1 LTVSGDSSPKNEKK
15 RQIGGE
21 LIIPAAAVVFT
32 LYYFWTIADSPWTA
46 KVNAY
51 LVGYALL
58 AAIAVFVVMMAKEL
72 LAGRANLGFSNL
84 LEPLNM
90 LPKRAGFIALTLAY
104 LLLMDLGGFT
114 LSTFLFL
121 FLSMM
126 LLDSKK
132 RWHLCGL
139 LALLLAGV
147 GYGAFIVFFQTRLP
161 KGPVESLLSGF
172 W

>member
-1 LTVSGDSSPKNEKK
+1 VSGDSSPDNEKK
-15 RQIGGE
+15 RQVGGE

-58 AAIAVFVVMMAKEL
+58 AAIAVFAFMMVKEL
-72 LAGRANLGFSNL
+72 LAGRASLGLSNL
-84 LEPLNM
+84 VEPLAL
-90 LPKRAGFIALTLAY
+90 LPKRAGFIALTVAY

-114 LSTFLFL
+114 LTTFFFLF
-121 FLSMM
+121 FSMM

-132 RWHLCGL
+132 RWMLCGL
-139 LALLLAGV
+139 LALVLSGI
-147 GYGAFIVFFQTRLP
+147 GYAAFIAFFQTRLP
-161 KGPVESLLSGF
+161 KGPVEWLLAGIS
-172 W
+172 